1 MRISDIKL
9 FLALMESEEL
19 ERIRMLENRM
29 RRPSKIGNPA
39 NEESLKSIKSTD
51 SKKMMPVLHKLA
63 E

>member
-1 MRISDIKL
+1 
-9 FLALMESEEL
+9 MESDEL

-29 RRPSKIGNPA
+29 RRPSKIGNPP